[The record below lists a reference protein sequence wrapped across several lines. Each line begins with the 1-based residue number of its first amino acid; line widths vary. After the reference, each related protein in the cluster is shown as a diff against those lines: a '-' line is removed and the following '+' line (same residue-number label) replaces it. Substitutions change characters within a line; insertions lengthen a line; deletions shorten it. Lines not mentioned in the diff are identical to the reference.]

1 MYSNFTDK
9 FDWYL
14 KADDDTFIILEN
26 LKHMLRQLNPG
37 QPVYLGGRSMT
48 LLKNGYNGGG
58 AGEWIQALIL
68 QKNVFLPIS
77 NFKTLQDNS

>member
-1 MYSNFTDK
+1 MYDNFTAK

-14 KADDDTFIILEN
+14 KADDDSFIIMEN

-58 AGEWIQALIL
+58 AGRWFIHIAGDGLGHALGL
-68 QKNVFLPIS
+68 RSHSFS
-77 NFKTLQDNS
+77 W